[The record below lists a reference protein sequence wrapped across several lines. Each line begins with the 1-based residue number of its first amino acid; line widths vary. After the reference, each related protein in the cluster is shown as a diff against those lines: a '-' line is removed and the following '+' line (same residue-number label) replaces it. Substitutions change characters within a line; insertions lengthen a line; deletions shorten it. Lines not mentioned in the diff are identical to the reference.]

1 MAGKEVVIDGCNH
14 SISKSSLLML
24 AKSLKNHVECLE
36 GYPVTDWLENAIT
49 VL

>member
-1 MAGKEVVIDGCNH
+1 MVGKEVVIDGCNH

-24 AKSLKNHVECLE
+24 AKSLKNHVE
-36 GYPVTDWLENAIT
+36 GYPGTDWLGNAIT

>member
-1 MAGKEVVIDGCNH
+1 MVGKEVLIDGC
-14 SISKSSLLML
+14 ISKSSLLML

-36 GYPVTDWLENAIT
+36 GYPVTDWLEKAIT